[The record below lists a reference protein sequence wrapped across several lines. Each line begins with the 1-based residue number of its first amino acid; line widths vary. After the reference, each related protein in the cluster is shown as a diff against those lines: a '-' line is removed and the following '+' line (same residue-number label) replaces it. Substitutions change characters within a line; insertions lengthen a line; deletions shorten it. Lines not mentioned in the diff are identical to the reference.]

1 MKRSGLF
8 SFLVLTVFAFT
19 GCNVAII
26 DADKDDESKIIKDAP
41 AQEVAL
47 TDLIAS
53 RKEGST
59 IKLTSNVT
67 VEENSTINIDKK
79 ITIVG
84 SSDFDL
90 KNSSINIKAS
100 GVSLK
105 NMKNIS
111 TLTVDEAVADGDF
124 YLDNVKAQSMQVN
137 GGGENSGHFS
147 GCSFAVVNVNY
158 QGVRL
163 VFETECH
170 IVVIDIFHGCHIYA
184 KGKRSHFGHCHVR
197 PGVDKVRLEGKTCIE
212 NVVTNSDAEH
222 GKPVIQA
229 ESDTVEISK
238 ACDVDQDGNISEIN
252 VTTNSD
258 EVPLPFFEELTDEE
272 VTQIGQAIQNAS
284 LEDLTPAEEEEETFL
299 NINNRGTLDLENGSY
314 GIVARFTTPDNV
326 NQINVYRSEHGKNE
340 FYLIGFLTRESK
352 RKLSTST
359 FFNDYY
365 VEAGK
370 AYDYYANFISNG
382 NNNYVLTTETDTLTA
397 INGRGLFKLPDN
409 LVFNYNPADYTLNI
423 DGDISVDIGQNL
435 NCLQYGLYLK
445 EKGTTPEFATVES
458 SLFSYIFYSKD
469 ARNGPV
475 LDTYAIS
482 FVKPEDIGAELEIHK
497 AKVNARYTKSDF
509 SSGWTSIPT
518 DAIGGTGF
526 TDNVITINAED
537 LPGQIEL
544 TEAGVK
550 FSADTSMISDFDVCR
565 IQFKAFHNYNDS
577 YVTYS
582 NNGTLSSAA
591 IAYSRVSWI
600 DPYYDGGERPNTK
613 INFYTYDSN
622 LSTTY
627 ARLTISCYMTIPQS
641 FSSGLSLRNDLV
653 YTYDEENR
661 SATLNAENSSQLFTK
676 EFTAPQDIT
685 LLVDGAERNFNLS
698 TSDLEVLQGLTDID
712 YTNKPS
718 VTFRVSDGQYR
729 STNLG
734 TNASIVDRGAL
745 YPYRTQVRGTY
756 ISMVNEETPLRVQYY
771 FVEDSLNFLPG
782 LPSPIKVTSP
792 VSEEDT
798 EPNP

>member
-8 SFLVLTVFAFT
+8 SFLVLTVFGFT
-19 GCNVAII
+19 GCNLAII

-41 AQEVAL
+41 DEEVAL
-47 TDLIAS
+47 TELIANQ
-53 RKEGST
+53 KEGST
-59 IKLTSNVT
+59 ITLSKNVT

-238 ACDVDQDGNISEIN
+238 ACDVDQNGTISEIN

-258 EVPLPFFEELTDEE
+258 EVPLPFFEELTNEE

-326 NQINVYRSEHGKNE
+326 NQINIYRSEHGKNE
-340 FYLIGFLTRESK
+340 FYLVGFFKTESR
-352 RKLSTST
+352 RKLSPST

-365 VEAGK
+365 VEPGK
-370 AYDYYANFISNG
+370 AYDYYANFISNQ

-458 SLFSYIFYSKD
+458 TLFSYISYTKD
-469 ARNGPV
+469 ARKGPV
-475 LDTYAIS
+475 IDTYTIS
-482 FVKPEDIGAELEIHK
+482 FVKPEDMGAELEIHK
-497 AKVNARYTKSDF
+497 AKVNAKYTKNDF
-509 SSGWTSIPT
+509 NTTWTSIPT
-518 DAIGGTGF
+518 DATGGTGF
-526 TDNVITINAED
+526 TENVITINAED

-550 FSADTSMISDFDVCR
+550 FSADTSMISGFDVTR
-565 IQFKAFHNYNDS
+565 IQFKAVHNYNDS
-577 YVTYS
+577 YIVYS
-582 NNGTLSSAA
+582 NNANQTEA
-591 IAYSRVSWI
+591 IAYSRVSWT
-600 DPYYDGGERPNTK
+600 DPYYDGGEHPNARITFQTYYSELKTNYTK
-613 INFYTYDSN
+613 LNIY
-622 LSTTY
+622 
-627 ARLTISCYMTIPQS
+627 CYMTIPQS
-641 FSSGLSLRNDLV
+641 FSSGLSLKDNLAL
-653 YTYDEENR
+653 TYDEENR
-661 SATLNAENSSQLFTK
+661 SATLNAENSTRLFTNG
-676 EFTAPQDIT
+676 FTAPQDIT

-698 TSDLEVLQGLTDID
+698 TSDLEVLQCLTDID
-712 YTNKPS
+712 YTNRPS

-734 TNASIVDRGAL
+734 TNAKIVDMGAL
-745 YPYRTQVRGTY
+745 YSYRTQVRGTY

-782 LPSPIKVTSP
+782 LPSPIRVTSP
-792 VSEEDT
+792 AEEDT

>member
-8 SFLVLTVFAFT
+8 SFLVLIVFGFT
-19 GCNVAII
+19 GCNLAII

-47 TDLIAS
+47 ADLIAS

-79 ITIVG
+79 ITIEG
-84 SSDFDL
+84 ISDFDL

-170 IVVIDIFHGCHIYA
+170 IVVIDIFYGCHIYA

-238 ACDVDQDGNISEIN
+238 ACDVDQNGTISEIE

-258 EVPLPFFEELTDEE
+258 EVPLPYFEELTDEE
-272 VTQIGQAIQNAS
+272 VTQIEQAMQNAS
-284 LEDLTPAEEEEETFL
+284 LEDLTPAEEKEETFI

-340 FYLIGFLTRESK
+340 FYLVGFYRTESR
-352 RKLSTST
+352 RKLSSST
-359 FFNDYY
+359 CFNDYY
-365 VEAGK
+365 VEPGK
-370 AYDYYANFISNG
+370 TYDYYANFISNQ
-382 NNNYVLTTETDTLTA
+382 NNNYVGTSETDTLTA

-409 LVFNYNPADYTLNI
+409 LVFNYNPADYILSI

-435 NCLQYGLYLK
+435 NRLNYYVYLK
-445 EKGTTPEFATVES
+445 EKGSTPKLATVES
-458 SLFSYIFYSKD
+458 TLYSYINYKKD
-469 ARNGPV
+469 ARNEK
-475 LDTYAIS
+475 LLTAYEIA

-497 AKVNARYTKSDF
+497 AKVNASYTKNDIVST
-509 SSGWTSIPT
+509 WTSIPS

-526 TDNVITINAED
+526 TNNVITINAED

-550 FSADTSMISDFDVCR
+550 FSADSSMISDFDVCR
-565 IQFKAFHNYNDS
+565 IQFKAAHSYNDS
-577 YVTYS
+577 YISYS
-582 NNGTLSSAA
+582 NNANQTEAL
-591 IAYSRVSWI
+591 AYSRVSWI
-600 DPYYDGGERPNTK
+600 DPYYDGGEHPRLGVFFAAYDADLRK
-613 INFYTYDSN
+613 TYN
-622 LSTTY
+622 QLSIY
-627 ARLTISCYMTIPQS
+627 CYMTIPQS
-641 FSSGLSLRNDLV
+641 FSSGLSLKDSLAL
-653 YTYDEENR
+653 TYDEDNL

-685 LLVDGAERNFNLS
+685 LLVDGTERNFNLS
-698 TSDLEVLQGLTDID
+698 TSDLEVLQCLTDID

-718 VTFRVSDGQYR
+718 VTFRVSDGQYK

-734 TNASIVDRGAL
+734 TNAKIVDMGAL
-745 YPYRTQVRGTY
+745 YPYRTQVRGNY

-782 LPSPIKVTSP
+782 LPSPIRVTSP

-798 EPNP
+798 ESNP

>member
-8 SFLVLTVFAFT
+8 SFLVLTVFGFT

-26 DADKDDESKIIKDAP
+26 DADKDDESKIIKEAP
-41 AQEVAL
+41 AEEVAL
-47 TDLIAS
+47 TELIAS

-326 NQINVYRSEHGKNE
+326 SQINVYRSEHGKNE
-340 FYLIGFLTRESK
+340 FYLVGFYRTESR
-352 RKLSTST
+352 RKLSPST

-365 VEAGK
+365 VEPGK
-370 AYDYYANFISNG
+370 AYDYYANFISNS
-382 NNNYVLTTETDTLTA
+382 NNNYVGTSETDTLTA

-458 SLFSYIFYSKD
+458 TLFSYISYTKD
-469 ARNGPV
+469 ARKGPV
-475 LDTYAIS
+475 IDTYTIS
-482 FVKPEDIGAELEIHK
+482 FVKPEDMGAELEIHK
-497 AKVNARYTKSDF
+497 AKVNAKYTKNDF
-509 SSGWTSIPT
+509 NTTWTSIPT

-526 TDNVITINAED
+526 TDNVITINAEE

-550 FSADTSMISDFDVCR
+550 FSADTSMISGFDVTR
-565 IQFKAFHNYNDS
+565 IQFKAVHNYNDS
-577 YVTYS
+577 YIVYS
-582 NNGTLSSAA
+582 NNANQTEA
-591 IAYSRVSWI
+591 IAYSRVSWT
-600 DPYYDGGERPNTK
+600 DPNYDGGEHPNARITFQTYYSELKTNYTK
-613 INFYTYDSN
+613 LNIY
-622 LSTTY
+622 
-627 ARLTISCYMTIPQS
+627 CYMTIPQS
-641 FSSGLSLRNDLV
+641 FSSGLSLKDNLAL
-653 YTYDEENR
+653 TYDEENR

-698 TSDLEVLQGLTDID
+698 TSDLEVLQCLTDID

-734 TNASIVDRGAL
+734 TNAKIVDMGAL
-745 YPYRTQVRGTY
+745 YPYRTQVRGNY
-756 ISMVNEETPLRVQYY
+756 ISMVNGETPLRVQYY

-782 LPSPIKVTSP
+782 LPSPIRVTSP
-792 VSEEDT
+792 AEEDT

>member
-8 SFLVLTVFAFT
+8 SFLVLTVFGFT

-26 DADKDDESKIIKDAP
+26 DADKADESKITKDAP
-41 AQEVAL
+41 DEKVAL
-47 TDLIAS
+47 TELIANQ
-53 RKEGST
+53 KEGST
-59 IKLTSNVT
+59 ITLTSNVT

-238 ACDVDQDGNISEIN
+238 ACDVDQNGTISEIN

-258 EVPLPFFEELTDEE
+258 EVPLPFFEELTNEE

-365 VEAGK
+365 VESGK
-370 AYDYYANFISNG
+370 AYDYYANFISNQ

-458 SLFSYIFYSKD
+458 TLFSYISYTKD
-469 ARNGPV
+469 ARKGPV
-475 LDTYAIS
+475 IDTYTIS
-482 FVKPEDIGAELEIHK
+482 FVKPEDMGAELEIHK
-497 AKVNARYTKSDF
+497 AKVNAKYTKNDF
-509 SSGWTSIPT
+509 NTTWTSIPT

-526 TDNVITINAED
+526 TDNVITINAEE

-550 FSADTSMISDFDVCR
+550 FSADTSMISGFDVTR
-565 IQFKAFHNYNDS
+565 IQFKAVHNYNDS
-577 YVTYS
+577 YIVYS
-582 NNGTLSSAA
+582 NNANQTEA

-600 DPYYDGGERPNTK
+600 DPNYDAGEHPNARITFQTYYSELKTNYTK
-613 INFYTYDSN
+613 LNIY
-622 LSTTY
+622 
-627 ARLTISCYMTIPQS
+627 CYMTIPQS
-641 FSSGLSLRNDLV
+641 FSAGLSLKDSLAF
-653 YTYDEENR
+653 TYDEENR
-661 SATLNAENSSQLFTK
+661 SATLNAENSSQLFNK
-676 EFTAPQDIT
+676 KFTAPQDIT

-698 TSDLEVLQGLTDID
+698 TSDLEVLQCLTDVD

-718 VTFRVSDGQYR
+718 VTFRVSDGQYK

-734 TNASIVDRGAL
+734 TNAKIVDMGAL
-745 YPYRTQVRGTY
+745 YPYRTQVRGNY
-756 ISMVNEETPLRVQYY
+756 ISMVNGETPLRIQYY

-782 LPSPIKVTSP
+782 LPSPIRVTSP
-792 VSEEDT
+792 AEEDT

>member
-8 SFLVLTVFAFT
+8 SFLVLTVFGFT

-47 TDLIAS
+47 ADLIAS

-79 ITIVG
+79 ITIEG
-84 SSDFDL
+84 TSDFDL

-147 GCSFAVVNVNY
+147 NCSFAFVNVNY

-238 ACDVDQDGNISEIN
+238 ACDVDQDGNISEIE

-258 EVPLPFFEELTDEE
+258 EVPLPFFEELTDDE
-272 VTQIGQAIQNAS
+272 VTQIEQAMQNAT
-284 LEDLTPAEEEEETFL
+284 LEDLTPAEEEEETFI
-299 NINNRGTLDLENGSY
+299 NINNRGNLDLENGSY

-340 FYLIGFLTRESK
+340 FYLVGFYRTESR
-352 RKLSTST
+352 RKLSSST
-359 FFNDYY
+359 CFNDYY
-365 VEAGK
+365 VEPGK
-370 AYDYYANFISNG
+370 TYDYYANFISNE
-382 NNNYVLTTETDTLTA
+382 NNNYVGTSETDTLTA

-409 LVFNYNPADYTLNI
+409 LVFNYNPADYTLSI

-435 NCLQYGLYLK
+435 NRLNYYVYLK
-445 EKGTTPEFATVES
+445 EKGSTPKLATVES
-458 SLFSYIFYSKD
+458 TLYSYINYKKD
-469 ARNGPV
+469 ARNEK
-475 LDTYAIS
+475 LLTAYEIA

-497 AKVNARYTKSDF
+497 AKVNASYTKNDIVST
-509 SSGWTSIPT
+509 WTSIPS

-526 TDNVITINAED
+526 TNNVITINAED

-550 FSADTSMISDFDVCR
+550 FSADSSMISGFDACR
-565 IQFKAFHNYNDS
+565 IQFKAAHSYNDS
-577 YVTYS
+577 YISYS
-582 NNGTLSSAA
+582 NNANQTEAL
-591 IAYSRVSWI
+591 AYSRVSWI
-600 DPYYDGGERPNTK
+600 DPYYDGGEHPRLGVFFAAYDADLRK
-613 INFYTYDSN
+613 TYN
-622 LSTTY
+622 QLSIY
-627 ARLTISCYMTIPQS
+627 CYMTIPKS
-641 FSSGLSLRNDLV
+641 FSAGLSLRNDLV

-661 SATLNAENSSQLFTK
+661 SATLNAENSSGLFTK

-685 LLVDGAERNFNLS
+685 VLVDGAERNFNLS

-712 YTNKPS
+712 YTNRPS

-745 YPYRTQVRGTY
+745 YPYRTQVRGNY
-756 ISMVNEETPLRVQYY
+756 ISMVNEETPLRIQYY

-782 LPSPIKVTSP
+782 LPSPIRVTSP

-798 EPNP
+798 ESNP

>member
-8 SFLVLTVFAFT
+8 SFLVLTVFGFT

-26 DADKDDESKIIKDAP
+26 DADKDDESKIIKEAP
-41 AQEVAL
+41 AEEVAL
-47 TDLIAS
+47 TELIAS

-326 NQINVYRSEHGKNE
+326 SQINVYRSEHGKNE
-340 FYLIGFLTRESK
+340 FYLVGFYRTESR
-352 RKLSTST
+352 RKLSPST

-365 VEAGK
+365 VEPGK
-370 AYDYYANFISNG
+370 AYDYYANFISNS
-382 NNNYVLTTETDTLTA
+382 NNNYVGTSETDTLTA

-458 SLFSYIFYSKD
+458 TLFSYISYTKD
-469 ARNGPV
+469 ARKGPV
-475 LDTYAIS
+475 IDTYTIS
-482 FVKPEDIGAELEIHK
+482 FVKPEDMGAELEIHK
-497 AKVNARYTKSDF
+497 AKVNAKYTKNDF
-509 SSGWTSIPT
+509 NTTWTSIPT

-526 TDNVITINAED
+526 TDNVITINAEE

-550 FSADTSMISDFDVCR
+550 FSADTSMISGFDVTR
-565 IQFKAFHNYNDS
+565 IQFKAVHNYNDS
-577 YVTYS
+577 YIVYS
-582 NNGTLSSAA
+582 NNANQTEA
-591 IAYSRVSWI
+591 IAYSRVSWT
-600 DPYYDGGERPNTK
+600 DPNYDAGEHPNARITFQTYYSELKTNYTK
-613 INFYTYDSN
+613 LNIY
-622 LSTTY
+622 
-627 ARLTISCYMTIPQS
+627 CYMTIPQS
-641 FSSGLSLRNDLV
+641 FSSGLSLKDNLAL
-653 YTYDEENR
+653 TYDEENR

-698 TSDLEVLQGLTDID
+698 TSDLEVLQCLTDID

-734 TNASIVDRGAL
+734 TNAKIVDMGAL
-745 YPYRTQVRGTY
+745 YPYRTQVRGNY
-756 ISMVNEETPLRVQYY
+756 ISMVNGETPLRVQYY

-782 LPSPIKVTSP
+782 LPSPIRVTSP
-792 VSEEDT
+792 AEEDT